1 MHYKN
6 LCKRLLSKLLTQQ
19 LNPQIKKKTK
29 EIFFFYFIA
38 KHATRKNMTR
48 SKPRELKEHSG
59 LKRRSQIESE
69 HEMQKQSRKH

>member
-29 EIFFFYFIA
+29 EKKNFFFYFIA
-38 KHATRKNMTR
+38 KHAKKGKNITR
-48 SKPRELKEHSG
+48 SKPRELKEHFW
-59 LKRRSQIESE
+59 LKNAD
-69 HEMQKQSRKH
+69 RK